1 MGLLDFIERGPERR
15 EWLDDNVSDFMNYMT
30 PPNLRPVVEFAGQ
43 MNPIQGMADSMS
55 QYGVATDPNRS
66 MDERRRAAMQS
77 LTEGLVAVAP
87 AAMSA
92 SGFMKPAQASMEG
105 LLGWSPAGQQI
116 ADDMGQ
122 FWYDETVGVP
132 VDGGLLVA
140 GQY

>member
-1 MGLLDFIERGPERR
+1 M
-15 EWLDDNVSDFMNYMT
+15 
-30 PPNLRPVVEFAGQ
+30 
-43 MNPIQGMADSMS
+43 
-55 QYGVATDPNRS
+55 
-66 MDERRRAAMQS
+66 
-77 LTEGLVAVAP
+77 
-87 AAMSA
+87 
-92 SGFMKPAQASMEG
+92 G